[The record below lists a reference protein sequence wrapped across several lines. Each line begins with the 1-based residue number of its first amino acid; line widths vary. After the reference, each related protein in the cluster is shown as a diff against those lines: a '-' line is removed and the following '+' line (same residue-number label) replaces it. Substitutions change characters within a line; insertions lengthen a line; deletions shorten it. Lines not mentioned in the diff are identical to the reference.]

1 MLSLDRRMSF
11 EVEFNQ
17 VAIAVADMLAREMD
31 DVFLGLVECA
41 GTEPH
46 NPTHR
51 TAAAANRIVVLSRRL
66 AGEIRRYER
75 YDQLRRET
83 DEENLPF

>member
-17 VAIAVADMLAREMD
+17 VAIAVADMLARQMD
-31 DVFLGLVECA
+31 DVFLGLVEGA

-46 NPTHR
+46 DPSHR
-51 TAAAANRIVVLSRRL
+51 TAEAANRIVVLSRRL
-66 AGEIRRYER
+66 AGEIRRYQR
-75 YDQLRRET
+75 CDQVRRET
-83 DEENLPF
+83 DEENVPF